1 MRHRSPRFWWIFAS
15 HCDDLGDLLRLER
28 AWRTW
33 ARLVSQHL
41 LDQLSQPLVIDP
53 LLFRYQQS
61 RCRRCPS
68 LSPGARCA
76 PLDVQALAYLCIVGP
91 VGCL

>member
-1 MRHRSPRFWWIFAS
+1 LWIFAS

-41 LDQLSQPLVIDP
+41 LDQLSKPFVIDP
-53 LLFRYQQS
+53 LFF
-61 RCRRCPS
+61 C
-68 LSPGARCA
+68 
-76 PLDVQALAYLCIVGP
+76 
-91 VGCL
+91 